1 MELLENLNIKNLFE
15 TKKDAIEKFNDV
27 LDQDE
32 IHSQIR
38 DTLDKIESQMHNNI
52 MALEEIEQKKKK
64 LEEYEKELNKRTDSY
79 RDMYTKLEEII

>member
-1 MELLENLNIKNLFE
+1 VELLENLNIKNLFE

>member
-1 MELLENLNIKNLFE
+1 
-15 TKKDAIEKFNDV
+15 
-27 LDQDE
+27 
-32 IHSQIR
+32 
-38 DTLDKIESQMHNNI
+38 MHNNI